1 MLNERLEIAKIKLQK
16 AQEKL
21 RATQSEYNDL
31 VNEYDSRIDDA
42 RSKID
47 EAESK
52 LEKARKEYEF
62 LSEQFARDKTKKPKN
77 DFEKKFYQATHFCR
91 KEFADTHYLSY
102 VKVEKDRMVACNGF
116 AAIIIK
122 CNEIPEN
129 LTNKLVPWDAIG
141 DAIDFQKTKT
151 KHLDLDKIIN
161 DAIQNASH
169 SQAFSKSSLLE
180 IIEKIIKVEDYE
192 TAILNFAT
200 VKIAIN
206 KKYLDYAM
214 DCFEGTESFAI
225 NWKDEKSPIVFRN
238 NDVTVLILPI
248 RLPNR

>member
-1 MLNERLEIAKIKLQK
+1 MA
-16 AQEKL
+16 
-21 RATQSEYNDL
+21 QSE
-31 VNEYDSRIDDA
+31 
-42 RSKID
+42 ID

-122 CNEIPEN
+122 CNEVPEN
-129 LTNKLVPWDAIG
+129 LTNKLVHWDAIG

-161 DAIQNASH
+161 GCYTECI
-169 SQAFSKSSLLE
+169 SLPS
-180 IIEKIIKVEDYE
+180 IFKKV
-192 TAILNFAT
+192 A
-200 VKIAIN
+200 
-206 KKYLDYAM
+206 
-214 DCFEGTESFAI
+214 C
-225 NWKDEKSPIVFRN
+225 WK
-238 NDVTVLILPI
+238 
-248 RLPNR
+248 

>member
-1 MLNERLEIAKIKLQK
+1 MFNCDEKIKTAKIKLQK
-16 AQEKL
+16 AQERL
-21 RATQSEYNDL
+21 RQAESEYADISKDIL
-31 VNEYDSRIDDA
+31 QEFGFRLDDA

-52 LEKARKEYEF
+52 LEKAEKEYKTLLEQ
-62 LSEQFARDKTKKPKN
+62 LSDDRIKKPKN
-77 DFEKKFYQATHFCR
+77 VFEKKFYQAARFCR

-122 CNEIPEN
+122 CNEVPEN

-141 DAIDFQKTKT
+141 DAIDFQKSRI
-151 KHLDLDKIIN
+151 KHYDLDKIIN

-206 KKYLDYAM
+206 KN
-214 DCFEGTESFAI
+214 I
-225 NWKDEKSPIVFRN
+225 
-238 NDVTVLILPI
+238 
-248 RLPNR
+248 